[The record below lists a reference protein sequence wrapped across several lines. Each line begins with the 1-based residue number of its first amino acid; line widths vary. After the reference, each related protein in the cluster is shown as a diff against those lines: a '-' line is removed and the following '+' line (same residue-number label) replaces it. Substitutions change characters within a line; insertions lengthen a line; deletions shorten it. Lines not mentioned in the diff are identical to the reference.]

1 MADAEYM
8 IDDEDE
14 KTYQTIKNSKEITI
28 YRGVTEYNEKNV
40 DKSLSWTLS
49 FVTALYF
56 TTRFNQHGN
65 VYKATISPD
74 DVLAYTNIRKEQEVI
89 VNPIGLNDIQID
101 NDLGI
106 LKGNIEPS
114 IDM

>member
-1 MADAEYM
+1 M
-8 IDDEDE
+8 
-14 KTYQTIKNSKEITI
+14 
-28 YRGVTEYNEKNV
+28 
-40 DKSLSWTLS
+40 
-49 FVTALYF
+49 
-56 TTRFNQHGN
+56 
-65 VYKATISPD
+65 YKATISPD